1 MVCAAI
7 IVVDVCEYK
16 VRMIY
21 HPAVPLGD
29 GGFVISIFYFFRQ
42 EEFIIKSLGIGF
54 FGIGLVGKMRSYQTK
69 SGILLRVLFLQ
80 LSDIFGTHLVKPAHS
95 SVKEHCPAFGFF
107 ELFQFLFD
115 LFPYIRL
122 KNLPLS
128 RIAQVT
134 ILFYSHFPSQ
144 NKKVS
149 VYKLRESLNTFII
162 LLALC
167 EGQ

>member
-1 MVCAAI
+1 
-7 IVVDVCEYK
+7 
-16 VRMIY
+16 MIY

-29 GGFVISIFYFFRQ
+29 GSLVISTFYFFRKQ
-42 EEFIIKSLGIGF
+42 NFIVKALKIAF
-54 FGIGLVGKMRSYQTK
+54 FCIETVGVIREHQAASDFFVRVFFFHRADC
-69 SGILLRVLFLQ
+69 SG
-80 LSDIFGTHLVKPAHS
+80 AHFVEPS
-95 SVKEHCPAFGFF
+95 HFPVQEHCPAFGFY
-107 ELFQFLFD
+107 ELFQCFFD
-115 LFPYIRL
+115 LFTDIRL
-122 KNLPLS
+122 KNLPVS
-128 RIAQVT
+128 GKTQVT